1 MNRIGGEDRV
11 GGGGGGGVQGRGRQ
25 EEEEC
30 CGCFRIQFLSAST
43 TCC

>member
-11 GGGGGGGVQGRGRQ
+11 GGGGGGVRGRQ

-30 CGCFRIQFLSAST
+30 SGCFRIQFLSAPT